1 MKYLRTYESLSK
13 PPKVGDYV
21 LIDYKTL
28 SNKNIIGQ
36 IDDISRN
43 YYYIQFVD
51 EYSKYTLND
60 LEFWSDNKEDLE
72 ILVNAKRYNV

>member
-36 IDDISRN
+36 IDDISSN